1 MSIFLNI
8 KKSWG
13 LALSVTST
21 AEKVRLPDRM
31 AVTEPRLSNAD
42 GRRVSAAC
50 AGFHPF
56 APRQRH
62 PVLIRR
68 APLGGACTRTHGKH
82 LSAHELQ
89 QRGVHGKELD
99 VRADGGLVERASL
112 AVQFIEAH
120 LADGVAAAQTD
131 GLPDRFV
138 ESLSAD
144 RAGEEIRPLWSLH
157 RHRFWSC
164 SSLTHTR
171 THAHACT
178 HTRTTAKAK
187 IPLESKSLKKVYLF
201 FFNIFC
207 RYSQHI
213 V

>member
-1 MSIFLNI
+1 MLGVFDPTTQSN
-8 KKSWG
+8 G
-13 LALSVTST
+13 LLL
-21 AEKVRLPDRM
+21 RD
-31 AVTEPRLSNAD
+31 
-42 GRRVSAAC
+42 
-50 AGFHPF
+50 
-56 APRQRH
+56 
-62 PVLIRR
+62 
-68 APLGGACTRTHGKH
+68 

-171 THAHACT
+171 THVRT
-178 HTRTTAKAK
+178 HTPAHTHTHTTAKAK